1 MLPTTFVAMDL
12 TALFLA
18 LPRLSAD
25 LGREQRAAAVDQR
38 HVAANRAAR
47 QPEREPTRT

>member
-47 QPEREPTRT
+47 QPEREPTRI